1 MSRVDYQ
8 KDVSIDVAHFDLE
21 WLRQADL
28 ALRYGEELAEARRL
42 MDLAEEDKKV
52 EEAKAGKRIRDKIE
66 VEKRKLTVDAIKD
79 EVFLDTE
86 FSNAREAYSM
96 ASHNFNL
103 VKAAYD
109 AIMVKKSTME
119 NYLKG
124 QLAGLWGQPIE
135 PKQEGE
141 SYGQKAVEATR
152 SQATEAS
159 REAASRRRTRT
170 T

>member
-1 MSRVDYQ
+1 MAEVNYQ
-8 KDVSIDVAHFDLE
+8 RDVSIDVIHFDLE

-42 MDLAEEDKKV
+42 MDRAEEDKKV

-66 VEKRKLTVDAIKD
+66 AEKRKLTVDAVKD

-86 FSNAREAYSM
+86 FSDAREAYSM

-109 AIMVKKSTME
+109 AIMAKKSTME

-135 PKQEGE
+135 PRKDGG
-141 SYGQKAVEATR
+141 SYGQHAMESTR
-152 SQATEAS
+152 KQATEAS
-159 REAASRRRTRT
+159 QEAVSRRRTRIA
-170 T
+170 